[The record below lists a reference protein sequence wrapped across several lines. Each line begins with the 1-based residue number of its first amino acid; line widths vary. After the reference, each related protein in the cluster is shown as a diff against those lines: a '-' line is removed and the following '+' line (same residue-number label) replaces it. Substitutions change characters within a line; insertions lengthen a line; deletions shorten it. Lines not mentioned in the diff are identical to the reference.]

1 MKFEK
6 ICKSRESTVK
16 KRRYAI
22 VMMVSVVMAI
32 GFTPSVASQ
41 RNHRT
46 VQLDAGAIEGSV
58 VGNVLS
64 FKGIPYAA
72 PPVGNLRWQ
81 APQPVAPWE
90 GVRPAIEYGDDCIQL
105 PIPGDAA
112 ASGNRMSEDCLVLNV
127 WRPAA
132 IDRDA
137 EEALPVLV
145 WIHGGGFVNG
155 SAAAEIYDGSTFAQQ
170 GLVVVSFNYRLG
182 RLGFFAHPALTAAEE
197 GVLGNYGLLDQ
208 LAALQWVQRNISALG
223 GDPDRVTIMGESA
236 GGISVMH
243 HLTSPASQGLFH
255 QAIVL
260 SGGGRTFLGSLRNLR
275 ESTPELPSAE
285 VSGIEFARSMG
296 ITTDGT
302 EALEALR
309 ALPAE
314 QVNGDLNMLALLTKP
329 PTYAG
334 GPIFDGEL
342 ITAMP
347 EDILRQG
354 EAANVPILMGTTSA
368 DLPVT
373 FPPLENPFSFFG
385 AAAERAIAVYNP
397 DGTLPPEAVITTIA
411 VDITMH
417 EPARFV
423 TRQMR
428 AAGNPAW
435 LYRFGYVAE
444 SLRPEV
450 MGAEHASELPYLF
463 NTLDARYGNAVTETD
478 REMARLFHTYF
489 ANFAKAGDPNG
500 NGLPTWTQVDP
511 AQPDLMMFTLEARA
525 LMGPD
530 PWNDRLDLVEQT
542 VKDQTLNTQTSN
554 AVNDLGGTSWQLVQ
568 FQSGDGTVLTPD
580 DPTKYTIAFTATGQ
594 ISMQIDC
601 NRGRGTWTSEEPN
614 QLVFGPLATT
624 RALCPPGSLFDRIVR
639 DWQYVRSYT
648 LQDGNLFLSLMADGG
663 IYEFAPIGESRSITP
678 R

>member
-1 MKFEK
+1 M
-6 ICKSRESTVK
+6 RN
-16 KRRYAI
+16 RRYAI
-22 VMMVSVVMAI
+22 VIIISILIAIVS
-32 GFTPSVASQ
+32 TPPTSGQGGNSI
-41 RNHRT
+41 
-46 VQLDAGAIEGSV
+46 VQLDSGAIEGSV
-58 VGNVLS
+58 TGEVLS

-72 PPVGNLRWQ
+72 PPVNELRWQ

-105 PIPGDAA
+105 PLPGDAA
-112 ASGNRMSEDCLVLNV
+112 ASGGTMSEDCLVLNV

-132 IDRDA
+132 IGL
-137 EEALPVLV
+137 EEPLPVLV

-155 SAAAEIYDGSTFAQQ
+155 SAAAEIYDGSAFAQQ

-197 GVLGNYGLLDQ
+197 GLLGNYGLLDQ

-223 GDPDRVTIMGESA
+223 GNPDQVTMMGESA

-275 ESTPELPSAE
+275 EGTPELPSAE
-285 VSGIEFARSMG
+285 VSGIEFARSVG

-302 EALEALR
+302 EALEALQ

-347 EDILRQG
+347 GEILRQG
-354 EAANVPILMGTTSA
+354 EAANVPILIGTTSA

-385 AAAERAIAVYNP
+385 AAAERAIVTYNP
-397 DGTLPPEAVITTIA
+397 DGTLPPGAVITTIA
-411 VDITMH
+411 ADITMH

-423 TRQMR
+423 ARQMR
-428 AAGNPAW
+428 TAGNPAW

-444 SLRPEV
+444 SLRSEV
-450 MGAEHASELPYLF
+450 LGAEHASELPYLF
-463 NTLDARYGNAVTETD
+463 DTLDARYGEAVTESD
-478 REMARLFHTYF
+478 RAMAQLFHTYF
-489 ANFAKAGDPNG
+489 ANFAKSGDPNG
-500 NGLPTWTQVDP
+500 EGLPPWTQTDS

-525 LMGPD
+525 VMAMD
-530 PWNDRLDLVEQT
+530 PWNDRLDLVEQ
-542 VKDQTLNTQTSN
+542 VANDQTLHPPLTSQTSN
-554 AVNDLGGTSWQLVQ
+554 AMNDLGGTSWQLVQ
-568 FQSGDGTVLTPD
+568 FQSGDGTVLIPD
-580 DPTKYTIAFTATGQ
+580 DPTKYTITFTAAGQ
-594 ISMQIDC
+594 INMQIDC
-601 NRGRGTWTSEEPN
+601 NRGRGTWISEEPH

-624 RALCPPGSLFDRIVR
+624 RALCPPGSLFDRIVQ
-639 DWQYVRSYT
+639 DWEYVRSYT
-648 LQDGNLFLSLMADGG
+648 LQDGHLFLSLMADGG
-663 IYEFAPIGESRSITP
+663 TYEFAPIDDLQSTMP